1 MIIVTIKTDAPQAE
15 LRVYDDTTEL
25 AIKVWEAHRSLAE
38 TIHTQLK
45 TLLEGIDK
53 TLQDVNGVLVYQGP
67 GSFTGLRIGFS
78 VAKTLGFGL
87 AVPVV
92 ATQGELWIVDGVRRI
107 LASDTHTDAL
117 PYYGA
122 PVHITTPKK

>member
-107 LASDTHTDAL
+107 LAGDTHTDAL